1 MISSSILFFQER
13 FSLHLYSINGK
24 HLFTE
29 KLDNGLGHMIIKGD
43 HVITGDVTGQVKMME
58 IFGLRTVNVFPL
70 HVPIQCLSVT
80 NSNSHILAGIKDGK
94 LIIIGVKNRT
104 DGR

>member
-58 IFGLRTVNVFPL
+58 IFG
-70 HVPIQCLSVT
+70 
-80 NSNSHILAGIKDGK
+80 
-94 LIIIGVKNRT
+94 
-104 DGR
+104 

>member
-29 KLDNGLGHMIIKGD
+29 KLDNGLGHMIIKD
-43 HVITGDVTGQVKMME
+43 I
-58 IFGLRTVNVFPL
+58 
-70 HVPIQCLSVT
+70 S
-80 NSNSHILAGIKDGK
+80 GISGMLKIER
-94 LIIIGVKNRT
+94 LERQII
-104 DGR
+104 